1 MESVI
6 ITSEYSVEVS
16 KMPDLLCAGCKKPME
31 IEVPHPGYS
40 PDKCNPH
47 RLIGSAICR
56 YCNTGT
62 GFELEDDTIVYVS
75 GKSGY
80 GSLNNVVSDIAKTLY
95 AEAELCFQS
104 GAADAS
110 AAMCRASIETALAEA
125 GFKDNTLFQQID
137 SAKTKGSLDDI
148 EVSLAHGSRLITRD
162 AIHRG
167 DLVSLSDIPSM
178 LSATVRILNKLSQK
192 VSP

>member
-1 MESVI
+1 
-6 ITSEYSVEVS
+6 
-16 KMPDLLCAGCKKPME
+16 MPNLLCTGCKKPME
-31 IEVPHPGYS
+31 ITTIRSGQRPTTS
-40 PDKCNPH
+40 NPR
-47 RLIGSAICR
+47 RLIGNAICR
-56 YCNTGT
+56 DCGTAT
-62 GFELEDDTIVYVS
+62 GFELEDDAIVYVS

-80 GSLNNVVSDIAKTLY
+80 GSLNTGLSDIVKTLY

-110 AAMCRASIETALAEA
+110 AAMCRASIETALTQV

-137 SAKTKGSLDDI
+137 NAKTAGALDDI

-167 DLVSLSDIPSM
+167 NLIVSSDIPSM
-178 LSATVRILNKLSQK
+178 LSATVRILNKLATK
-192 VSP
+192 I